1 MIGVFIKFF
10 VVAIVVV
17 FASKKLAHNAEII
30 EENSS
35 FNPIFMG
42 LILAGA
48 TSLPELVSSLTSI
61 SLGNDVTG
69 VSNVLGSNAFNVFA
83 LMVMNLMFIKHRIFR
98 RVTPQTFKTAG
109 IAIIMYI
116 LFIVTFIATVKL
128 HVQLLTPFFHFT
140 ITTCII
146 VAIYFYSVLKTT
158 GEDSEIVN
166 KNNNVNLTT
175 VKTQFLLLVIVNVIA
190 SMILAHTAEGI
201 IEATGMSQSAVGAVL
216 VGIAT
221 SLPEIIT
228 CYALMKKNRYEMAV
242 TSIIGSNTFNFLTFS
257 LLDIA
262 TKHSIYQF
270 LDVSTFIYAIAGLL
284 LSVIVYFAG
293 SVRGKISYLIPSIL
307 GIIVYLA
314 AVVSSAM

>member
-10 VVAIVVV
+10 IVAVVV
-17 FASKKLAHNAEII
+17 VLASKKLAHNAEII

-61 SLGNDVTG
+61 SIGNDVTG

-83 LMVMNLMFIKHRIFR
+83 LMVMNLMFLKQRIFR
-98 RVTPQTFKTAG
+98 RVTPQTFRAAST
-109 IAIIMYI
+109 AIIMYL
-116 LFIVTFIATVKL
+116 LFIGTFLATTQL
-128 HVQLLTPFFHFT
+128 HVQLMTPFFHFT

-146 VAIYFYSVLKTT
+146 VAIYFYSVLKSS
-158 GEDSEIVN
+158 GQDSEVVNN
-166 KNNNVNLTT
+166 KNSVDLTK

-262 TKHSIYQF
+262 TKHSIYQY
-270 LDVSTFIYAIAGLL
+270 LDLSTFIYAIAGLL
-284 LSVIVYFAG
+284 LSVIVYFSG
-293 SVRGKISYLIPSIL
+293 TVRGKITYLIPSIL
-307 GIIVYLA
+307 GIIVYFA
-314 AVVSSAM
+314 AVIFSAM